1 MEETT
6 AKKKPAGSRA
16 VRLLGASSNFVVTG
30 ILLYAAVVA
39 NQFRGILYPK
49 FPDIDPNTHN
59 FLRKYGNVIRTGDNL
74 SARVWVGT
82 TAWPTKKEP
91 LATFEF
97 VYDWDT
103 FKPFSRKINAS
114 ITQEQL
120 KKGKQMV
127 LSVEVKHSKSGKLV
141 KGKGDLV
148 KKMKRPEVRP
158 SRSLIN
164 GSLCPVEEEPTF
176 GKKVNIG
183 RGIPSMEVR
192 LVYDTTAY
200 PPPWAREEYAPRL
213 FVDEFWMTP
222 DRLVK
227 LNKSGDNVFESE
239 VHFNLMSAPRWRF
252 QHHME
257 AAMAGNAKIFGE
269 DSEEQLQMR
278 DLFANTNPY
287 LLVVTLIVSVLHMI
301 FEFLAFKNDVQFW
314 QGCDPAMLNKYM
326 SVQSIVVGIFMQIVL
341 LMYLWDE
348 SANFLVLITSL
359 VGIFIDVW
367 KVQRAMQLRLVW
379 ISGVIPMIVLESKV
393 KLEKKDDFDS
403 VAMKWLTVIL
413 SPGIIGYAIYT
424 LVVDCHRGWYSYFLS
439 VSASCVYSL
448 GFILMTPQVFINY
461 KHKTVAY
468 LPWRKFIY
476 RALCT
481 FIDDLFA
488 LIIRMPTMHRLSCFR
503 DDIVFFIYL
512 YQRHL
517 YPVDKSRSFDDEGYE
532 IPVQDDGAAS
542 NESELSEAKKDR

>member
-1 MEETT
+1 VE
-6 AKKKPAGSRA
+6 AHVKKKPAVSRVA
-16 VRLLGASSNFVVTG
+16 GLLGAGSNVVVPV
-30 ILLYAAVVA
+30 ILLYASFVA
-39 NQFRGILYPK
+39 NTFRGILYPK
-49 FPDIDPNTHN
+49 FPDIDPNTHQ
-59 FLRKYGNVIRTGDNL
+59 FLQKFGNTIRPGDKL
-74 SARVWVGT
+74 GARLWVGT
-82 TAWPTKKEP
+82 TAWPPKKEP

-97 VYDWDT
+97 IYDWDT
-103 FKPFSRKINAS
+103 FKPFSQKINAN
-114 ITQEQL
+114 ITQKEL
-120 KKGKQMV
+120 KSGKKMI
-127 LSVEVKHSKSGKLV
+127 LSVEVKHIKSGKLV

-148 KKMKRPEVRP
+148 KQMKRPEVRP

-164 GSLCPVEEEPTF
+164 GSICREEEEPTF
-176 GKKVNIG
+176 GKKTHIG
-183 RGIPSMEVR
+183 RGIPQMEVR
-192 LVYDTTAY
+192 LVFDTMAY
-200 PPPWAREEYAPRL
+200 PPPWARDEYLPRV

-227 LNKSGDNVFESE
+227 LNKSADNSFESE

-252 QHHME
+252 QLHME
-257 AAMAGNAKIFGE
+257 NAMTSNAKIFGE

-326 SVQSIVVGIFMQIVL
+326 SVQSIVAGIFMQIVL

-348 SANFLVLITSL
+348 SANFLVLITSV
-359 VGIFIDVW
+359 VGILIDVW
-367 KVQRAMQLRLVW
+367 KVQRAMQLRW
-379 ISGVIPMIVLESKV
+379 MRIGGVIPVLMLESKV
-393 KLEKKDDFDS
+393 KLEKKDNFDAI
-403 VAMKWLTVIL
+403 AMKWLSVIL

-424 LVVDCHRGWYSYFLS
+424 LIFDCHRGWYSYFLS
-439 VSASCVYSL
+439 VFATCVYSL

-476 RALCT
+476 RAICT

-488 LIIRMPTMHRLSCFR
+488 FIIRMPTMHRLSCFR

-512 YQRHL
+512 YQRYL

-532 IPVQDDGAAS
+532 IPVQDDAAAS
-542 NESELSEAKKDR
+542 NNESELSEAKKDR